1 MAHAKA
7 WYLWRIV
14 QHEIHLILN
23 SGTQHWLIIPTRV
36 TLSVNLLSEVGMI
49 NMCKA
54 MCCTQQAILSL
65 VHVCSVN
72 SKCTL
77 TSLFQIS
84 CVESTLGRTYKSLD
98 YSGPS
103 STTCTGIST
112 FLVGVSYV
120 TTLGSRTSGSF
131 YLLSWQLLNDTNVQ
145 NISPCLLTFPLLT
158 VVTQ

>member
-1 MAHAKA
+1 MSISGDPCSWMIVAHAKA

-23 SGTQHWLIIPTRV
+23 SGTHWLIILTRV
-36 TLSVNLLSEVGMI
+36 TLGVYLLSEVGTI

-77 TSLFQIS
+77 TSLFSHQLCRVYSREDVQEPGLLWALFNNLYWYIHF
-84 CVESTLGRTYKSLD
+84 LGGCFICD
-98 YSGPS
+98 N
-103 STTCTGIST
+103 
-112 FLVGVSYV
+112 
-120 TTLGSRTSGSF
+120 LG
-131 YLLSWQLLNDTNVQ
+131 Q
-145 NISPCLLTFPLLT
+145 
-158 VVTQ
+158 